1 MIHNNFLLHISRTL
15 IICELKTNKKA
26 SLNYT
31 FKNKLFQINNVW
43 NFLLQYY
50 KNKKISPDWT
60 RVYYTQSRQN
70 YTTPCLTITRLY
82 YFLPILRGRG
92 TVMHIARW
100 FLEGE

>member
-1 MIHNNFLLHISRTL
+1 ML